1 MCVTCMSWGLTD
13 RTCTMILL
21 YVALPGLPLG
31 LGGSRSAH
39 SVWWVGRSGGR
50 LVPLRMEG
58 SDPSSVKGVVS
69 RMSADC
75 PEGQKPS
82 LFALV
87 NAEMMVAVS
96 HDDAC
101 GGEEGGKLT
110 QVAWC

>member
-1 MCVTCMSWGLTD
+1 M
-13 RTCTMILL
+13 
-21 YVALPGLPLG
+21 
-31 LGGSRSAH
+31 
-39 SVWWVGRSGGR
+39 
-50 LVPLRMEG
+50 PLRMEG

-96 HDDAC
+96 H
-101 GGEEGGKLT
+101 EIS
-110 QVAWC
+110 